1 MSGINIQ
8 VSVLRV
14 VSTLVEIRVWILV
27 GASGILRVWEGPS
40 MKHSFVRRTD
50 GVNLNKANGETE
62 WNSSRVCRNVMN
74 SIRIGEPWI
83 IGSVW
88 NHCGIVTESVA
99 NWNSRFLCK
108 ENLDGR

>member
-1 MSGINIQ
+1 
-8 VSVLRV
+8 
-14 VSTLVEIRVWILV
+14 
-27 GASGILRVWEGPS
+27 

-83 IGSVW
+83 VGSVW

-99 NWNSRFLCK
+99 NWDSRFLCK
-108 ENLDGR
+108 EGLDSHRSIRLVGGLVPDDFVASTIKYDWEDIGMFTWC